1 MSCRIFFL
9 VFVTEQRETSHFS
22 FFFVSFVPKTAALPP
37 PLFLLFVQLVFTLTG
52 LRVQRHSVAQ
62 DAQLGTVKG
71 AMVRGDKG
79 GCMVGRALCV
89 IECLLGCVPF
99 SPHPPYF
106 TALFIV

>member
-9 VFVTEQRETSHFS
+9 VFVTEQRERSHFS

-62 DAQLGTVKG
+62 DAQLGTVMVMG
-71 AMVRGDKG
+71 A
-79 GCMVGRALCV
+79 VGRCQKIGRAG
-89 IECLLGCVPF
+89 EEN
-99 SPHPPYF
+99 PPNLILSLY
-106 TALFIV
+106 

>member
-1 MSCRIFFL
+1 MSCRIFFQ
-9 VFVTEQRETSHFS
+9 VFVTEQRERSHFY
-22 FFFVSFVPKTAALPP
+22 FVFVSFVPKTAALPP

-52 LRVQRHSVAQ
+52 LRVQPHSVAQ

>member
-1 MSCRIFFL
+1 MIL
-9 VFVTEQRETSHFS
+9 VFVMEQRERLHFS
-22 FFFVSFVPKTAALPP
+22 LFFRSFVPKTTALPP
-37 PLFLLFVQLVFTLTG
+37 PVILLFVQLVFTLTG